1 MNKKFK
7 KIIQISIILSLLF
20 MISGT
25 PVLAVQMT
33 QTQMNAQKNAAA
45 KNGLDWGVQATKAVS
60 KCAIGFGV
68 NLGVSALANLLSGL
82 ISPDVAT
89 KDNSAAFRES
99 FSKCISSV
107 AIKLAKDQ
115 IVKITKSTLNW
126 INTGLQGDS
135 LFVQDAKALLNKTG
149 NSAISAEIGI
159 LRDSKYSEMYPY
171 GRSFASAQIDTAR
184 NMDDHLYALQST
196 LFSALTIDDKIV
208 NTADKLDSY
217 ANNFAEGG
225 WNGWLSL
232 TQNPANNP
240 LGFNMLASDQLAFQK
255 EVAQQAIKDK
265 LAANGGI
272 LDATEC
278 VQYGI
283 TKAGADAN
291 TATMKD
297 LQSGDSNTTGS
308 DELQSQLNIAKTN
321 LDLLTNGI
329 PLPDGTYSGKV
340 DQSTP
345 EGKKQVD
352 DAQQKVWD
360 LEANLKDATSKEDS
374 VYKYTHDKNGNEC
387 SKYTTITPGSVIK
400 DQVSRVL
407 QSPMVQLEAAKTLDD
422 GLGALMDGLL
432 GKLQDAGIKGIDEL
446 WNTNPSTVPGMAL
459 NSSGELLMGD
469 SASNDTNSGGFDLK
483 DLGSVYTDP
492 TTNPIPKG
500 EGSYVLEY
508 KDIPGYKFI
517 EDIKGENGHFEPTTI
532 KNAPVYR
539 EATATDPDYKKIYN
553 LEKTGVIKRQTDYI
567 KKSQAFLNLI
577 PDVPEK
583 LGKLDYCIPGPN
595 PNWEENSQDV
605 YSDIQSRS
613 MQTKNSSKLP
623 FCDYIWITSPNND
636 PVTQNK
642 RYCLEELNAY
652 NLDNNRINAE
662 VDLTPYI
669 LSLYDIYKN
678 TINSVYGPTSDM
690 LNPQNANP
698 DKNGKHSYLEMASAG
713 QKLTAGLPQT
723 AANVLDAQKTYMSY
737 SSEAKSVIK
746 QLEVI
751 KNKYNAI
758 IEAAQVRRANDKATI
773 KNKLTPA
780 QYQTC
785 LDAEKL
791 TP

>member
-1 MNKKFK
+1 MKKQFK

-20 MISGT
+20 SISST
-25 PVLAVQMT
+25 HVLAVEMT
-33 QTQMNAQKNAAA
+33 QTQMNAQKAAAA
-45 KNGLDWGVQATKAVS
+45 KNNLDWGVQATKAVS

-68 NLGVSALANLLSGL
+68 NLGVQALANLLTGL
-82 ISPDVAT
+82 LDPKVQVS
-89 KDNSAAFRES
+89 DNSAAFRDS

-115 IVKITKSTLNW
+115 IVKITRSTLNW

-184 NMDDHLYALQST
+184 NIDDHLYTLQST
-196 LFSALTIDDKIV
+196 LFNALTIDDSAIDAANK
-208 NTADKLDSY
+208 AQYKLDTYSNDFS
-217 ANNFAEGG
+217 AGG

-255 EVAQQAIKDK
+255 EVAQQAVKDK

-278 VQYGI
+278 AEYGI
-283 TKAGADAN
+283 TKEGAAAN
-291 TATMKD
+291 TAAMKD

-345 EGKKQVD
+345 EGKKQIS

-360 LEANLKDATSKEDS
+360 LEANIKDATSKEDAA
-374 VYKYTHDKNGNEC
+374 YKYTHDAKTGNEC

-432 GKLQDAGIKGIDEL
+432 GKLQDAGIKGINEMF
-446 WNTNPSTVPGMAL
+446 NTDPNTVPGMAL

-469 SASNDTNSGGFDLK
+469 SASSDTNSGGFDLK

-539 EATATDPDYKKIYN
+539 KATASDPDSVKIYN
-553 LEKTGVIKRQTDYI
+553 LEKIGVINRQSDYI
-567 KKSQAFLNLI
+567 YKSQTFIDEVKNVT
-577 PDVPEK
+577 PT
-583 LGKLDYCIPGPN
+583 LGELDYCIPGPN
-595 PNWEENSQDV
+595 PNWESNPETQEMYMYLQERNLPDKDVTKSMTDSSGNPKTYINVDEN
-605 YSDIQSRS
+605 
-613 MQTKNSSKLP
+613 
-623 FCDYIWITSPNND
+623 
-636 PVTQNK
+636 
-642 RYCLEELNAY
+642 
-652 NLDNNRINAE
+652 E
-662 VDLTPYI
+662 VVASV
-669 LSLYDIYKN
+669 LSLYDDYKN
-678 TINSVYGPTSDM
+678 KINSIYGPTSEM
-690 LNPQNANP
+690 LNPNNT
-698 DKNGKHSYLEMASAG
+698 NGQYLEMASAG
-713 QKLTAGLPQT
+713 QKLTASLPQT
-723 AANVLDAQKTYMSY
+723 AANATDAQMTYMGY
-737 SSEAKSVIK
+737 NSEAKSVIK
-746 QLEVI
+746 QLEII

-758 IEAAQVRRANDKATI
+758 IEAAQARREKKQANRTNYPD
-773 KNKLTPA
+773 
-780 QYQTC
+780 YQKC